1 MRILIKAWDSLWS
14 TPENGVK
21 ELIPEFFYMPEFLEN
36 ANQFDLGIM
45 THTGEHVNDVILPP
59 WAKSPEDFI
68 IQNREALESDY
79 VSEHLHEWIGI
90 SFIFS
95 LKISSQTD
103 FPLKFF
109 ILTLM
114 PFWLLRV
121 PHAVCWVCVLDGR
134 KTQFSLDQDKLETQN
149 LYQIKADVWT
159 HRLF

>member
-1 MRILIKAWDSLWS
+1 
-14 TPENGVK
+14 
-21 ELIPEFFYMPEFLEN
+21 MPEFLEN

-121 PHAVCWVCVLDGR
+121 PHAVC
-134 KTQFSLDQDKLETQN
+134 
-149 LYQIKADVWT
+149 
-159 HRLF
+159 

>member
-1 MRILIKAWDSLWS
+1 MCIPVKAWDSLWS

-79 VSEHLHEWIGI
+79 VSEHLHEWIGEFNI
-90 SFIFS
+90 SWKYFFEKYFFR
-95 LKISSQTD
+95 KI
-103 FPLKFF
+103 LN
-109 ILTLM
+109 
-114 PFWLLRV
+114 LL
-121 PHAVCWVCVLDGR
+121 
-134 KTQFSLDQDKLETQN
+134 S
-149 LYQIKADVWT
+149 
-159 HRLF
+159 

>member
-79 VSEHLHEWIGI
+79 VSEHLHEWIGL
-90 SFIFS
+90 SFTFS
-95 LKISSQTD
+95 LE
-103 FPLKFF
+103 F
-109 ILTLM
+109 
-114 PFWLLRV
+114 
-121 PHAVCWVCVLDGR
+121 CG
-134 KTQFSLDQDKLETQN
+134 
-149 LYQIKADVWT
+149 
-159 HRLF
+159 